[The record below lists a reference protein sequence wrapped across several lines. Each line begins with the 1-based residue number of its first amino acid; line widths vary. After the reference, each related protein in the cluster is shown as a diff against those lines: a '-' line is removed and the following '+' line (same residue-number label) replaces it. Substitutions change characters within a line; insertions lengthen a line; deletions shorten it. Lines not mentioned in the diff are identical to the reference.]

1 MQKAKSFL
9 CVASIIEI
17 VLAAIFLIGDGVY
30 TYSWLSN
37 LNIAKQTINIVL
49 SCVLFVLAVVIAV
62 DGILALRYSRADN
75 ETAKKCKTARLLMG
89 IVYLVVALMAF
100 ILYCEAEESGKGAI
114 IVFAFIFSCMALV
127 IVGLFNIFTFVN
139 MNKKEEI
146 IVPKTFI
153 ENKKPETENKNTS
166 KLDQMI
172 EKLNKISELK
182 SLGLLTDQEFS
193 AMRDKIIKETNLE
206 D

>member
-100 ILYCEAEESGKGAI
+100 ILYCEAEESGKSAI